1 MARFEADIVERIYE
15 AAVVPELWS
24 DLCERLSER
33 VDAFSTAL
41 ITVRPEGNVRWV
53 SSRRIRD
60 QMMRYQQSD
69 LPQRTRRP
77 VLGLQLA
84 PGSFLRDI
92 DLMPMADLMEDPLR
106 AELLEPIGLAWEM
119 GIAFFEPSGSTLLFS
134 ILNETEKG
142 PFSEAALARMNAI
155 KGDLARAAFLS
166 ARLAF
171 QQARTMTETLS
182 MLGLPALVVGETG
195 EVVSMNGLAEA
206 LAPRFAAG
214 AFNRL
219 IFADRRAGDLFR
231 TCLDALRLGS
241 APPVQSLPVGATED
255 GPPLVLHIVPVR
267 RYAQDIFSTGR
278 VLVMVTPVGLAGPPD
293 AKVIMGLFDLTR
305 VEARVAQELTSG
317 LTIDDISRTLGIA
330 RETVRTHLKA
340 VFRKTG
346 MNRQQEL
353 VRMLSG
359 LGNLRPE

>member
-1 MARFEADIVERIYE
+1 MGQFEADIVERIYE

-24 DLCERLSER
+24 DLCERLSEG
-33 VDAFSTAL
+33 VGAFSTAL
-41 ITVRPEGNVRWV
+41 ITVRPEGHVRWV
-53 SSRRIRD
+53 SSRCVRD

-84 PGSFLRDI
+84 PNAFLRDI
-92 DLMPMADLMEDPLR
+92 DLMPMADLVEDPLR
-106 AELLEPIGLAWEM
+106 TELLEPIGLAWEM
-119 GIAFFEPSGSTLLFS
+119 GASFLEPSGSTIVFS

-142 PFSEAALARMNAI
+142 PFSETALGRMNAV

-182 MLGLPALVVGETG
+182 LLGLPALVVGETG
-195 EVVSMNGLAEA
+195 EVASMNGLAEA
-206 LAPRFAAG
+206 LAPRLATG

-231 TCLDALRLGS
+231 NCLEALRLGV
-241 APPVQSLPVGATED
+241 APPVQSLPVAATEE

-267 RYAQDIFSTGR
+267 RHAQDIFSAGR
-278 VLVMVTPVGLAGPPD
+278 VLVVVTPVGLVGPPD

-305 VEARVAQELTSG
+305 VEARVAQELTRG
-317 LTIDDISRTLGIA
+317 LTIDDISKTLGVA

-359 LGNLRPE
+359 LGGPQQE